1 MASLKEII
9 LDAIKKEDDY
19 NPDWTEIQSFRW
31 LLDTALRSKKYD
43 YEKYGSVYA
52 LKEFF
57 IGVGIHVPIWT
68 NEIKELGYDDDTYWT
83 DLALTVLREVDQ
95 L

>member
-1 MASLKEII
+1 MTSLKEII

-19 NPDWTEIQSFRW
+19 NPDWTETQSFRW

-43 YEKYGSVYA
+43 YEKYGSVFA

-57 IGVGIHVPIWT
+57 MGIGIHVPIWT
-68 NEIKELGYDDDTYWT
+68 NEVKKLGYDDETYWT
-83 DLALTVLREVDQ
+83 DLALTVLREVD
-95 L
+95 

>member
-1 MASLKEII
+1 MPSLRTII

-19 NPDWTEIQSFRW
+19 NPNWTEIQSFRW

-43 YEKYGSVYA
+43 YEKYGSVFA

-57 IGVGIHVPIWT
+57 MGIGIHIPIWT
-68 NEIKELGYDDDTYWT
+68 DEIKKLGYDDDTYWT
-83 DLALTVLREVDQ
+83 DLALTVLREVD
-95 L
+95 

>member
-1 MASLKEII
+1 MTPLKYII

-19 NPDWTEIQSFRW
+19 NPDWTETQSFRW

-43 YEKYGSVYA
+43 YEKYGSVFA

-57 IGVGIHVPIWT
+57 MGIGIHVPIWT
-68 NEIKELGYDDDTYWT
+68 NEIKNLGYDDETYWT
-83 DLALTVLREVDQ
+83 DLALTVLREVD
-95 L
+95 